1 MEFMNWLII
10 APDIQD
16 KNAKKIEDFL
26 LKQKE
31 DMPDEIFISSS
42 FSQEELLEC
51 VKSLDKASHCVI
63 VNAEK
68 ISAFEEYKYI
78 LGFLSGKGTDVFIQC
93 NSSDLK
99 FEGLDVEM
107 PGKVRTYS
115 KITELTSALKKEY
128 PKLKEVNNVHNSL
141 IRLLMMGIPF
151 TADSFAYYLEKD
163 KPEIYNMFID
173 AGMSVNA
180 KTGEGVP
187 LLSIAVRSDHFD
199 QVKWLL
205 GLGADIN
212 AISGD
217 RGYTA
222 VMDAVWRKNY
232 EITKYLVDK
241 GADLSVVS
249 SDGQPILVLAVGNGN
264 EKIVRL
270 LLQSGADADLQ
281 DSMGMSA
288 RGYANLFKKPG
299 MVEAMAQFPKKED

>member
-1 MEFMNWLII
+1 MNWLII
-10 APDIQD
+10 ANDLQN
-16 KNAKKIEDFL
+16 KNVKKLEDFL

-31 DMPDEIFISSS
+31 EMPDEIFISSEINH
-42 FSQEELLEC
+42 EELLEC
-51 VKSLDKASHCVI
+51 IKSINKATHCVI
-63 VNAEK
+63 LDADK
-68 ISAFEEYKYI
+68 ISVFEEYNYI
-78 LGFLSGKGTDVFIQC
+78 IGFLAGKKVETLIQ
-93 NSSDLK
+93 NSSSDLK
-99 FEGLDVEM
+99 FESLEIELTDLM
-107 PGKVRTYS
+107 RTYS
-115 KITELTSALKKEY
+115 SFTDLFSSLKKDFAR
-128 PKLKEVNNVHNSL
+128 LKDVDDVHNSL
-141 IRLLMMGIPF
+141 IKLLTMGIPF
-151 TADSFAYYLEKD
+151 TADSFAHYLEKD

-180 KTGEGVP
+180 KTSEGVP

-205 GLGADIN
+205 DLGADIN

-222 VMDAVWRKNY
+222 VMDAVWRKNFD
-232 EITKYLVDK
+232 ITKFLVDK

-264 EKIVRL
+264 EKIVKL
-270 LLQSGADADLQ
+270 LLESGADADLQ

-299 MVEAMAQFPKKED
+299 MVEVMAQFPKKED

>member
-1 MEFMNWLII
+1 MKCMNWLII
-10 APDIQD
+10 APDIQN
-16 KNAKKIEDFL
+16 KNISKIEDFL

-31 DMPDEIFISSS
+31 EMPDELFISAELSH
-42 FSQEELLEC
+42 EELTEC
-51 VKSLDKASHCVI
+51 SRSLSKATHCVI
-63 VNAEK
+63 LDAEK
-68 ISAFEEYKYI
+68 LASFEEYKFI
-78 LGFLSGKGTDVFIQC
+78 LGFLAGKNCVTLIQC
-93 NSSDLK
+93 NSENQRLEAIEREEPLTKRIYAK
-99 FEGLDVEM
+99 F
-107 PGKVRTYS
+107 
-115 KITELTSALKKEY
+115 TELLSALKKDF
-128 PKLKEVNNVHNSL
+128 KTFKETDSVHNSL
-141 IRLLMMGIPF
+141 VKLLTMGIPF

-173 AGMSVNA
+173 AGMPVNA

-212 AISGD
+212 AVSGD

-232 EITKYLVDK
+232 DITKFLVEK
-241 GADLSVVS
+241 GADLSTVS

-264 EKIVRL
+264 EKIVEL
-270 LLQSGADADLQ
+270 LLKSGADADLA

-299 MVEAMAQFPKKED
+299 MVEIMAKYPKKED